1 MDFAPQTLP
10 FPSSPLDHL
19 SSIGVGEKRSIVLN
33 FCLIHNHNLLANP
46 ILVNRDRPNLESIL
60 DFSNQHSPHLPINFQ
75 SPAKSQ
81 SNDEARPASGIT
93 QLEIRVVVR
102 KKTGLCGENSQVA
115 DPLPPVWELSHFV
128 IVFLPFYK
136 PLNWKNREK
145 YGRFGSDPS
154 PPLGIFPT

>member
-33 FCLIHNHNLLANP
+33 FCLIHNHHLLANP
-46 ILVNRDRPNLESIL
+46 ILVNRNRPNLESIL

-75 SPAKSQ
+75 GAAKSQ

-102 KKTGLCGENSQVA
+102 KKRDYVGKIPKWRTPSPQFGNF
-115 DPLPPVWELSHFV
+115 H
-128 IVFLPFYK
+128 IFLPF
-136 PLNWKNREK
+136 
-145 YGRFGSDPS
+145 FCHFIS
-154 PPLGIFPT
+154 P

>member
-33 FCLIHNHNLLANP
+33 LCLIHNHHLLAHP
-46 ILVNRDRPNLESIL
+46 ILVNRNRPNLESIL
-60 DFSNQHSPHLPINFQ
+60 DFSNQQSPHLPINFQ
-75 SPAKSQ
+75 SAAKSQ

-102 KKTGLCGENSQVA
+102 KKTGLCGKNSQVA
-115 DPLPPVWELSHFV
+115 DPLPPSPQFGNFHIFYR
-128 IVFLPFYK
+128 FLAI
-136 PLNWKNREK
+136 L
-145 YGRFGSDPS
+145 
-154 PPLGIFPT
+154 